1 MIDTVAEKFLK
12 SFILLT
18 RITLTKLAELR
29 QANTKYMAM
38 VCCNAS
44 NNNEE
49 TGILRVIDNAQEK
62 HRFV

>member
-38 VCCNAS
+38 VCDAS
-44 NNNEE
+44 NNTEE
-49 TGILRVIDNAQEK
+49 TGYCG
-62 HRFV
+62 